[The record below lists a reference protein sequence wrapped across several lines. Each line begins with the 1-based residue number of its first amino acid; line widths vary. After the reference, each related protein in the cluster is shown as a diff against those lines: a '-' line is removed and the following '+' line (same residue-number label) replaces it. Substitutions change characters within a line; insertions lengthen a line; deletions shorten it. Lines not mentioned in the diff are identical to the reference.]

1 MSTVEISPKDKPTS
15 TVDLIADSLRADI
28 LQDRLKSGQ
37 PLRQGEIATRFGVSK
52 IPVREALFQLK
63 GEGLVTF
70 FPNRG
75 AVVSE
80 LSIEEMDE
88 LYTLRIALETVALRR
103 AIPHLTIADLN
114 RVEKLLG
121 ALDQEQNAAQW
132 GKLNWEF
139 HSTLYHPANL
149 PRLMEWVRTLHVNS
163 TRYVIIY
170 LLASPDHRQVTQDE
184 HQQILEA
191 CRRGDA
197 KAATVCLEH
206 HLQSTANHL
215 VAFLKQRESQISQV

>member
-1 MSTVEISPKDKPTS
+1 MDATEPSASTG
-15 TVDLIADSLRADI
+15 DLIANSLRTDI
-28 LQDRLKSGQ
+28 MQGRLKSQ
-37 PLRQGEIATRFGVSK
+37 EPLRQDEIAARFGVSK

-63 GEGLVTF
+63 GEGLVIF

-75 AVVSE
+75 AEVSE
-80 LSIEEMDE
+80 LSIAEADE
-88 LYTLRIALETVALRR
+88 IYTLRIALETVALRR
-103 AIPHLTIADLN
+103 AIPHLTIANLN
-114 RVEKLLG
+114 RAEKVLG
-121 ALDQEQNAAQW
+121 TLDRGQNLAQW

-139 HSTLYHPANL
+139 HSILYYPANL

-184 HQQILEA
+184 HRQILEA
-191 CRRGDA
+191 CRHGDT

-215 VAFLKQRESQISQV
+215 VAFLKQRESQISQT

>member
-1 MSTVEISPKDKPTS
+1 VSTAEISPKDKPTS

-28 LQDRLKSGQ
+28 LQDTLKSGQ
-37 PLRQGEIATRFGVSK
+37 RLRQEEIATRFGVSK

-80 LSIEEMDE
+80 LSIAEVDE
-88 LYTLRIALETVALRR
+88 IYTLRIALETVALRR
-103 AIPHLTIADLN
+103 AIPHLTIANLS
-114 RVEKLLG
+114 RAEKILG
-121 ALDQEQNAAQW
+121 ALDREQNAAQW

-139 HSTLYHPANL
+139 HSILYHPANL
-149 PRLMEWVRTLHVNS
+149 PRLMEWVRTLHINS

-184 HQQILEA
+184 HRQILEA
-191 CRRGDA
+191 CRHGDT
-197 KAATVCLEH
+197 KATTAYLEH

-215 VAFLKQRESQISQV
+215 VAFLEQREPKISQA